1 MNNAQKNAQTPAFPV
16 HPVADQFGTVHLFPG
31 QTKQEYLA
39 AQIFLQLH
47 LEIYRDFREG
57 NIEGSQLP
65 KLTQDAIFMSY
76 EYADMFYKER
86 EQKQTIVKT
95 GLHAE

>member
-39 AQIFLQLH
+39 AQIFLQLFERLRDEIELVESPKEMKGL
-47 LEIYRDFREG
+47 LE
-57 NIEGSQLP
+57 NV
-65 KLTQDAIFMSY
+65 
-76 EYADMFYKER
+76 
-86 EQKQTIVKT
+86 KQTSFLIADFFYMDENKNNPIVKT
-95 GLHAE
+95 GLHGE

>member
-39 AQIFLQLH
+39 AQIFLQLFEKLH
-47 LEIYRDFREG
+47 DQIDIFEG
-57 NIEGSQLP
+57 PEEMKGLLKSI
-65 KLTQDAIFMSY
+65 
-76 EYADMFYKER
+76 
-86 EQKQTIVKT
+86 KQTSFLVADFFYTDENKNNSIVKT